1 MTEKEFLERFE
12 FCFDTL
18 FDGEEEFDAALRY
31 ACFGGG
37 KRVRP
42 LGVFLGASAVSEA
55 FPLDEVLS
63 LACAV
68 ELVHS
73 YSLVHDD
80 LPAMDDDDMRR
91 GRPTVHKKFGEAT
104 AILVGDALNTRAAEV
119 VTAGVLQ
126 FGRRYAAAASGLM
139 RAAGDMV
146 RGQVLD
152 IAGMKTE
159 HEFEKMYALKT
170 GALIK
175 ASFVAGATV
184 AGADEDTLDAVRGY
198 AEALGL
204 GFQIA
209 DDLLEKDEETSLVT
223 LIGRERGEE
232 LLQKCT
238 SEALRYASLTPSG
251 DRLAEFATRMGAR
264 RR

>member
-1 MTEKEFLERFE
+1 
-12 FCFDTL
+12 
-18 FDGEEEFDAALRY
+18 
-31 ACFGGG
+31 
-37 KRVRP
+37 
-42 LGVFLGASAVSEA
+42 
-55 FPLDEVLS
+55 
-63 LACAV
+63 
-68 ELVHS
+68 
-73 YSLVHDD
+73 
-80 LPAMDDDDMRR
+80 
-91 GRPTVHKKFGEAT
+91 
-104 AILVGDALNTRAAEV
+104 
-119 VTAGVLQ
+119 
-126 FGRRYAAAASGLM
+126 M

-232 LLQKCT
+232 LLKKCT

-264 RR
+264 KR